1 MTNDEAIE
9 TLKVAKSEIEWE
21 YPMDYQIALDKAI
34 KALEQEPI
42 LDKIRTEIKE
52 YKSRQLSLAIGVED
66 LEKGKQIALEY
77 VLAILNKYKIE
88 SNNQTQNPY
97 KDFCKFVAKM
107 VLRDDFEENA
117 GANAE
122 LLCRK
127 LSKLGIVK
135 ADKDK
140 WVLAE
145 SEDENVKYMGR

>member
-1 MTNDEAIE
+1 MTNEEAIE

-34 KALEQEPI
+34 KALEQEP
-42 LDKIRTEIKE
+42 
-52 YKSRQLSLAIGVED
+52 
-66 LEKGKQIALEY
+66 
-77 VLAILNKYKIE
+77 
-88 SNNQTQNPY
+88 Y
-97 KDFCKFVAKM
+97 KDFCEFVAKM

-117 GANAE
+117 GANVE
-122 LLCRK
+122 FLCRK

-145 SEDENVKYMGR
+145 SEDEE